1 VSRCDWGGVWY
12 GWWCQSQPPSRS
24 RAWGGGGARI
34 VELNKPT
41 MECESHSSNN
51 CINGS
56 NCCGVA

>member
-1 VSRCDWGGVWY
+1 MVGGARVNHLV
-12 GWWCQSQPPSRS
+12 GHGHG
-24 RAWGGGGARI
+24 GGGGARV